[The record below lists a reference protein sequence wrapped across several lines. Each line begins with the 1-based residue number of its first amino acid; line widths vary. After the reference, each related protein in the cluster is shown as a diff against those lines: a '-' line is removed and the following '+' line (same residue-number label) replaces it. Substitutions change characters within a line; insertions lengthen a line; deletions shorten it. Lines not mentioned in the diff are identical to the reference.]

1 MCESRVYI
9 PLLQVCTFLYP
20 TYHLECI
27 IDLQGNKMKKKD
39 QEIAMCPVDFAFRRI
54 GGKYKARIL
63 WHVHRNKVLRYGELK
78 RTLPDITTKMLTQ
91 TLRELE
97 EDALL
102 NRKVFHEVPPKVEY
116 TLTETGKELIPSI
129 RQLMEWGDKQMKR
142 KKTKTI

>member
-1 MCESRVYI
+1 MA
-9 PLLQVCTFLYP
+9 
-20 TYHLECI
+20 
-27 IDLQGNKMKKKD
+27 KKN
-39 QEIAMCPVDFAFRRI
+39 QEIAMCPLDYAFRRI

-97 EDALL
+97 EDTLL

-116 TLTETGKELIPSI
+116 TLTEIGKELIPSI
-129 RQLMEWGDKQMKR
+129 RQLMEWGDKQMKKR
-142 KKTKTI
+142 KTPALVGMKGRPKAQATNKQSR